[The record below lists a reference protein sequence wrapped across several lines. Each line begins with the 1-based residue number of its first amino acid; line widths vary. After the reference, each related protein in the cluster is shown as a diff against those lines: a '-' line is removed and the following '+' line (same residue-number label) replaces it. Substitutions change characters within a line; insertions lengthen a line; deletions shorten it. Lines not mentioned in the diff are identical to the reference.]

1 MDSSFSLCSSYCNK
15 FISSVVMDSHHFNS
29 VVSLVDSAVSPS
41 SPVHASSLPP
51 VFRPSLT
58 DFSIRRILG
67 LENDVT
73 HQESTCSV
81 AVEHRHSIQTPSLQ
95 HSYSDTSPRSSPYSD
110 NTSSTSDCDS
120 DPDQVSTHSEQ
131 PPRKKRQRTTF
142 SPIEVW
148 ELERAYKRRPY
159 LMCEDEE
166 ELVQRL
172 GIPARSL
179 KYWFQNRRAKSRKEE
194 RKMTSVHQT
203 SPSNQF
209 GRPTTRVMPCER
221 TQFLI
226 QSPSDH
232 WKQAERMSNPVLQN
246 QLEDKPRSRPI
257 TADYQ
262 YSSFKS
268 NQFRS
273 RLSFLLPMFHPDQ
286 FKRRP
291 AEPARLSYSCNL
303 RRYQPY

>member
-1 MDSSFSLCSSYCNK
+1 ME
-15 FISSVVMDSHHFNS
+15 SHCFNS
-29 VVSLVDSAVSPS
+29 VVSVVDSVVSPS
-41 SPVHASSLPP
+41 PPVRAPSLAP

-58 DFSIRRILG
+58 DFSISSILG

-73 HQESTCSV
+73 HQESSCS
-81 AVEHRHSIQTPSLQ
+81 AFMQYRHNIQTPSPQ
-95 HSYSDTSPRSSPYSD
+95 HSYSDTSPRSSPYSG

-120 DPDQVSTHSEQ
+120 ESDRVSTHSEQ

-159 LMCEDEE
+159 LMDEDEE

-179 KYWFQNRRAKSRKEE
+179 KYWFQNRRAKSRKEG
-194 RKMTSVHQT
+194 RKVTSVHQT
-203 SPSNQF
+203 IPSNRF
-209 GRPTTRVMPCER
+209 ERPAPRVLPFEK

-232 WKQAERMSNPVLQN
+232 WKQAERMSYPVLGN
-246 QLEDKPRSRPI
+246 QLEDKPPSRPI
-257 TADYQ
+257 TTDYH
-262 YSSFKS
+262 YTSFKS
-268 NQFRS
+268 NQFRGRS
-273 RLSFLLPMFHPDQ
+273 SFLVPMFHPDQ
-286 FKRRP
+286 FKRRQ
-291 AEPARLSYSCNL
+291 AEPARLSYSRDL
-303 RRYQPY
+303 HRFKPY

>member
-1 MDSSFSLCSSYCNK
+1 MGSSFSLCSSYCNK
-15 FISSVVMDSHHFNS
+15 FISSVVMESHYFNS

-41 SPVHASSLPP
+41 LPVRAPSLAP

-58 DFSIRRILG
+58 DFSISRILG

-73 HQESTCSV
+73 HQDSTCS
-81 AVEHRHSIQTPSLQ
+81 AVELRHSIQTPSPQ

-120 DPDQVSTHSEQ
+120 EPDQLSTHSEQ
-131 PPRKKRQRTTF
+131 PTRKKRQRTTF

-148 ELERAYKRRPY
+148 ELERAFKRRPY
-159 LMCEDEE
+159 LMSEDEE

-179 KYWFQNRRAKSRKEE
+179 KYWFQNRRAKSRKEG
-194 RKMTSVHQT
+194 RKLTTVHQT
-203 SPSNQF
+203 SPSNRF
-209 GRPTTRVMPCER
+209 GRPTTSVMPCER
-221 TQFLI
+221 RQFLI

-232 WKQAERMSNPVLQN
+232 WKRAERMSYAVLEN

-257 TADYQ
+257 TADYH

-273 RLSFLLPMFHPDQ
+273 RSSFLVPMFHPDQ

-291 AEPARLSYSCNL
+291 AEPARLSYSRNL

>member
-1 MDSSFSLCSSYCNK
+1 MLVFHFSSTA
-15 FISSVVMDSHHFNS
+15 
-29 VVSLVDSAVSPS
+29 LV
-41 SPVHASSLPP
+41 
-51 VFRPSLT
+51 
-58 DFSIRRILG
+58 
-67 LENDVT
+67 E
-73 HQESTCSV
+73 C
-81 AVEHRHSIQTPSLQ
+81 RHSIPTASPQ

-159 LMCEDEE
+159 LMSEDEE

-179 KYWFQNRRAKSRKEE
+179 KYWFQNRRAKSRKEG
-194 RKMTSVHQT
+194 RKFTSVRQT

-209 GRPTTRVMPCER
+209 ERPATRVMPCER

-232 WKQAERMSNPVLQN
+232 WKQAERMSYPVLEN
-246 QLEDKPRSRPI
+246 QLEDKSRSRPI
-257 TADYQ
+257 TADYH

-273 RLSFLLPMFHPDQ
+273 RSSFLVPMFHPDQ

-291 AEPARLSYSCNL
+291 VEPARLSYSRDL
-303 RRYQPY
+303 RRFKPY

>member
-1 MDSSFSLCSSYCNK
+1 MFQFSS
-15 FISSVVMDSHHFNS
+15 
-29 VVSLVDSAVSPS
+29 
-41 SPVHASSLPP
+41 
-51 VFRPSLT
+51 T
-58 DFSIRRILG
+58 
-67 LENDVT
+67 
-73 HQESTCSV
+73 V
-81 AVEHRHSIQTPSLQ
+81 AVERRHSIRTPSPQ

-120 DPDQVSTHSEQ
+120 EPDQVSTHCEQ
-131 PPRKKRQRTTF
+131 PLRKKRQRTTF

-148 ELERAYKRRPY
+148 ELERAYRRRPY
-159 LMCEDEE
+159 LMSEDEE

-172 GIPARSL
+172 GIP
-179 KYWFQNRRAKSRKEE
+179 YWFQNRRARSRKEG
-194 RKMTSVHQT
+194 RKVMSVHQT

-209 GRPTTRVMPCER
+209 GRPATRVMPCER

-226 QSPSDH
+226 QSPLDH
-232 WKQAERMSNPVLQN
+232 WKQAERMSNPVLEN

-257 TADYQ
+257 TADYH
-262 YSSFKS
+262 YLSFKS

-273 RLSFLLPMFHPDQ
+273 RSSLLVPMFYPDQ

-291 AEPARLSYSCNL
+291 AEPARLSYSRNL